1 MEYKIGEL
9 ARTVGLPVHVV
20 RFYEKYGIVSPKR
33 TGDGKYRTFEEMDL
47 RRLTLARHFR
57 SFGFSLEQ
65 TADLLGN
72 STYARQY
79 EALEERV
86 RQVDRELRHL
96 ERIRSSICREL
107 AAMDLAQE
115 LLGECRLVRLPG
127 MYWLFSHN
135 EKRDFQAREI
145 DAGLTERVMGHM
157 PFLRFFLL
165 ARREDV
171 MGQGYFPYRWGVAF
185 EEDQRDLLDPGDL
198 ERLTYLPPRRYLASA
213 TLVDD
218 ACVITREMFSRQLEE
233 CERQGLRAGDPVCAE
248 LQGRWFDDDGQPR
261 AAVVCYLPLE
271 EP

>member
-1 MEYKIGEL
+1 MEYKIGDL

-33 TGDGKYRTFEEMDL
+33 TGDGKYRTFEELDL

-65 TADLLGN
+65 TAELMGG
-72 STYARQY
+72 TYAQQY
-79 EALEERV
+79 EALDERAQ
-86 RQVDRELRHL
+86 QVAQELRHL
-96 ERIRSSICREL
+96 ERVQKSIYREL

-115 LLGECRLVRLPG
+115 VLEECRLVRLPG

-135 EKRDFQAREI
+135 EKRIFPAREA
-145 DAGLTERVMGHM
+145 DSGLTERVMGHM
-157 PFLRFFLL
+157 SFLRFLLL

-171 MGQGYFPYRWGVAF
+171 TGQGYFPYRWGVAF
-185 EEDQRDLLDPGDL
+185 EEDQRDLLSPEDL
-198 ERLTYLPPRRYLASA
+198 ERLTYLPPRRYLAAS

-218 ACVITREMFSRQLEE
+218 ACVITREMFSRQLAQ
-233 CERQGLRAGDPVCAE
+233 CERQGLRVGDPVCAE
-248 LQGRWFDDDGQPR
+248 LQGRWFDSDGQAK

>member
-1 MEYKIGEL
+1 MEYKIGDL

-65 TADLLGN
+65 TADLLGS
-72 STYARQY
+72 STYTQQY
-79 EALEERV
+79 EALDERA
-86 RQVDRELRHL
+86 RQVARELRHL
-96 ERIRSSICREL
+96 ERIQKSICREL
-107 AAMDLAQE
+107 AAMDFAQE
-115 LLGECRLVRLPG
+115 VLGECRSVRLPG
-127 MYWLFSHN
+127 LYWLFSHN
-135 EKRDFQAREI
+135 EKRDFPAREA
-145 DAGLTERVMGHM
+145 DPGLTERVMGHM
-157 PFLRFFLL
+157 PFLRFLLL

-171 MGQGYFPYRWGVAF
+171 MGQGYFPYQWGVAF
-185 EEDQRDLLDPGDL
+185 EEDQRDLLSSEDL
-198 ERLTYLPPRRYLASA
+198 ERLIYLPPRQYLAAA

-233 CERQGLRAGDPVCAE
+233 CERQGLRVGDPVCAE
-248 LQGRWFDDDGQPR
+248 LQGRWFDDVGRPR